1 MLNSVE
7 FTADLLDRSV
17 IADSISVCKAFED
30 IMMKQLDPRES
41 EKVAMQLQTE
51 IEELQDDIIKPT
63 LMEQLDILT

>member
-1 MLNSVE
+1 
-7 FTADLLDRSV
+7 
-17 IADSISVCKAFED
+17 
-30 IMMKQLDPRES
+30 MMKQLDPRES